1 MDLRLYPLDRQ
12 VCVLQIASCEY
23 SKMLGRIAELQGRG
37 GCPEVSVT
45 TLTAPIS
52 AKVYIFWLK
61 LNLTTQ
67 VNLGYTQPHM
77 IGDI

>member
-52 AKVYIFWLK
+52 AKVYIF
-61 LNLTTQ
+61 
-67 VNLGYTQPHM
+67 
-77 IGDI
+77 